1 MSLEAF
7 LHNLH
12 FDIDKARPPDLEVDW
27 EDAPLAYK
35 LYRGLPVIPLSS
47 EVPLTLEGREAPAKP
62 DLRGIGHFLWYVFGL
77 TQFCQSVFASDST
90 EQAVSLMQS
99 YRRFVPS
106 GGALYPNELYVY
118 LNLEDLPAGVY
129 HYDVAHHRLVLLRE
143 GDFDSYLARALGNR
157 CDMSACFGTVF
168 VSTMFWKNF
177 FKYNNFAYRLQG
189 LDAGVLIGQLL
200 EVAKRFGFA
209 SGVYF
214 QFLDRAINHLLG
226 LSEQEESVYAVIP
239 LSMEPAIT
247 WFSNRNSIDGI
258 VSATELCRELTAVQ
272 HDHYVRSRRIM
283 EYPMLIKMNEAS
295 LMESSRMF
303 RQIEGKKNVICEGQ
317 AVALPHVKRL
327 SYDLASVCRKR
338 YSPDIDFVL
347 GKVSQPQL
355 AALLQEAVASFSYR
369 NDLDGVHEGLKSRVS
384 LYGCL
389 YSVEGISDGAYY
401 YDSAAHALQRVR
413 LGDHRFWL
421 QHGMAA
427 DNVNLFQVP
436 LCLHVAG
443 DKDHLKTV
451 LGYRGYRIQQM
462 EAGMLVQRLL
472 LAASAIGMGG
482 HPLLGFDA
490 NLCDEIYKMD
500 SQGKTSLIQIP
511 VGPYRHRPWLAGSL
525 HG

>member
-12 FDIDKARPPDLEVDW
+12 FDIDKVSPPDWEVDW

-35 LYRGLPVIPLSS
+35 LYRGLPVVPFSL
-47 EVPLTLEGREAPAKP
+47 EVPLTLEGWESPAKP
-62 DLRGIGHFLWYVFGL
+62 DTRRIGDFLWYVFGL
-77 TQFCQSVFASDST
+77 TQLSQSVFTLDST
-90 EQAVSLMQS
+90 EKTAGLMQS
-99 YRRFVPS
+99 YRRFAPS

-118 LNLEDLPAGVY
+118 LKMEDLPAGVY

-143 GDFDSYLARALGNR
+143 GNLDSYIARALGNR
-157 CDMSACFGTVF
+157 CDLSACFGAVF

-177 FKYNNFAYRLQG
+177 FKYNNLAYRLQG

-226 LSEQEESVYAVIP
+226 LSEQDESVYAVIP
-239 LSMEPAIT
+239 LSVEPTI
-247 WFSNRNSIDGI
+247 WSSSGRDKDVI
-258 VSATELCRELTAVQ
+258 VSAAELCREMTAIQ
-272 HDHYVRSRRIM
+272 HNLYVRSQRVI
-283 EYPMLIKMNEAS
+283 EYPMLTKMNEAS
-295 LMESSRMF
+295 MLESTQSF
-303 RQIEGKKNVICEGQ
+303 REIKAKESMNCEDQ
-317 AVALPHVKRL
+317 AIALPYVKRL
-327 SYDLASVCRKR
+327 PYDLASVCRQR
-338 YSPDIDFVL
+338 YSPDMDFVL

-355 AALLQEAVASFSYR
+355 AALLQEATASFLYR
-369 NDLDGVHEGLKSRVS
+369 NDLDGAHKKHESRVS

-389 YSVEGISDGAYY
+389 YNVEGIPDGAYR
-401 YDSAAHALQRVR
+401 YDSDAHVLRQVHP
-413 LGDHRFWL
+413 GDHRLRL
-421 QHGMAA
+421 QYGLSL

-443 DKDHLKTV
+443 DKDHFKTA

-490 NLCDEIYKMD
+490 NLSDEIYKMD
-500 SQGKTSLIQIP
+500 PQGKTSLIQIP
-511 VGPYRHRPWLAGSL
+511 TGLYRHRPWLKGSL